1 MTFQQNIIV
10 LASVIIIEMAT
21 AVSGLVFNLFASTI
35 RIPTYD
41 KTTFLIA
48 DPNDTTTFDYPDGL
62 VVISVP

>member
-1 MTFQQNIIV
+1 M

-41 KTTFLIA
+41 KSTFPIS
-48 DPNDTTTFDYPDGL
+48 DPNDTTTFDYPYGL